1 MISATSNNR
10 HCGYYLLCAR
20 HCSKCLEIN
29 SEQNKDPCHRRI
41 HISAERRQII
51 NVLRKTSIMF
61 KQNKYYRKIWSQV
74 SGGQIQKVSKG
85 EMQ

>member
-1 MISATSNNR
+1 MSS
-10 HCGYYLLCAR
+10 
-20 HCSKCLEIN
+20 
-29 SEQNKDPCHRRI
+29 QNTHFSR
-41 HISAERRQII
+41 ERRQII
-51 NVLRKTSIMF
+51 NVLEKTSIMF